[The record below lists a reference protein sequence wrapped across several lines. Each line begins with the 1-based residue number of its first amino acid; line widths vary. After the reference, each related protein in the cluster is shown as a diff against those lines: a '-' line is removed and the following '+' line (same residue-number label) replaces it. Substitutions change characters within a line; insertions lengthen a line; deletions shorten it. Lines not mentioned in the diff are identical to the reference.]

1 MSLLGRLG
9 LSDPERVLDSYVFEL
24 SGGMAQRA
32 AIGLALMNSPKVVF
46 ADEPTSALDV
56 AVQAQ
61 VVEEL
66 VSANRE
72 FGVSLLVVSHNIAV
86 LAHMAQYLY
95 VMKDGEVVEQGL
107 SEQVVARPQH
117 PYTRQLIASQ
127 AKERSMKALEV
138 NGVSKRFPG
147 MEKLALNRVGFTL
160 EQGECLGIVGG
171 SGSGKSTLAR
181 VITLL
186 ERPDGGSV
194 SLFGK
199 EILGLPRRQ
208 RKDVYSSIQMVFQ
221 MPLESFDPSYTL
233 GASIAEVA
241 RSFGATRA
249 EAKEQALEKLQLVGL
264 DESFYQRFPS
274 RVSGGQCQRAAL
286 ARALTANPSVLICDE
301 VTSALDVS
309 TQAHIVSLI
318 GELKGEVSIVFITH
332 DLALVSELADRLLVL
347 DEGEVAEC
355 GATESV
361 VANPQSACAKKLM
374 NSVLSLGG
382 LG

>member
-1 MSLLGRLG
+1 
-9 LSDPERVLDSYVFEL
+9 
-24 SGGMAQRA
+24 
-32 AIGLALMNSPKVVF
+32 
-46 ADEPTSALDV
+46 
-56 AVQAQ
+56 
-61 VVEEL
+61 
-66 VSANRE
+66 
-72 FGVSLLVVSHNIAV
+72 
-86 LAHMAQYLY
+86 
-95 VMKDGEVVEQGL
+95 
-107 SEQVVARPQH
+107 
-117 PYTRQLIASQ
+117 
-127 AKERSMKALEV
+127 MKALEV
-138 NGVSKRFPG
+138 NDVSKRFPG
-147 MEKLALNRVGFTL
+147 MGGLALNKVSFTL

-181 VITLL
+181 VATLL
-186 ERPDGGSV
+186 ERPDDGSV

-208 RKDVYSSIQMVFQ
+208 RKEVYSNIQMVFQ

-249 EAKEQALEKLQLVGL
+249 EAKERALEKLRLVGL
-264 DESFYQRFPS
+264 DETFYCRFPS
-274 RVSGGQCQRAAL
+274 QVSGGQCQRAAL
-286 ARALTANPSVLICDE
+286 ARALTVDPSVLICDE

-318 GELKGEVSIVFITH
+318 GELKGEVSTVFITH
-332 DLALVSELADRLLVL
+332 DLALVSGLADRLLVL
-347 DEGEVAEC
+347 DEGEVVEC

>member
-1 MSLLGRLG
+1 
-9 LSDPERVLDSYVFEL
+9 
-24 SGGMAQRA
+24 
-32 AIGLALMNSPKVVF
+32 
-46 ADEPTSALDV
+46 
-56 AVQAQ
+56 
-61 VVEEL
+61 
-66 VSANRE
+66 
-72 FGVSLLVVSHNIAV
+72 
-86 LAHMAQYLY
+86 
-95 VMKDGEVVEQGL
+95 
-107 SEQVVARPQH
+107 
-117 PYTRQLIASQ
+117 
-127 AKERSMKALEV
+127 MKALEV
-138 NGVSKRFPG
+138 NDVSKRFPG
-147 MEKLALNRVGFTL
+147 MERLALNKVSFTL

-186 ERPDGGSV
+186 ERSDGGSV

-199 EILGLPRRQ
+199 EILGLPHRR

-249 EAKEQALEKLQLVGL
+249 EAKERALEKLQLVGL
-264 DESFYQRFPS
+264 AESFYQRFPS
-274 RVSGGQCQRAAL
+274 QVSGGQCQRAAL

-301 VTSALDVS
+301 ITSALDVS

-318 GELKGEVSIVFITH
+318 GRLKGKVSIVFITH

-355 GATESV
+355 GSAENA

-374 NSVLSLGG
+374 NSVFSLGG
-382 LG
+382 LD

>member
-1 MSLLGRLG
+1 
-9 LSDPERVLDSYVFEL
+9 
-24 SGGMAQRA
+24 
-32 AIGLALMNSPKVVF
+32 
-46 ADEPTSALDV
+46 
-56 AVQAQ
+56 
-61 VVEEL
+61 
-66 VSANRE
+66 
-72 FGVSLLVVSHNIAV
+72 
-86 LAHMAQYLY
+86 
-95 VMKDGEVVEQGL
+95 
-107 SEQVVARPQH
+107 
-117 PYTRQLIASQ
+117 
-127 AKERSMKALEV
+127 MKALEV
-138 NGVSKRFPG
+138 NDVFKRFPG
-147 MEKLALNRVGFTL
+147 MEKPALNRVGFTL

-221 MPLESFDPSYTL
+221 MPLESSDPSYTL

-249 EAKEQALEKLQLVGL
+249 EAKERALEKLQLVGL

-274 RVSGGQCQRAAL
+274 QVSGGQCQRAAL

-301 VTSALDVS
+301 ITSALDVS

-318 GELKGEVSIVFITH
+318 ERLKGKESIVFITH

>member
-1 MSLLGRLG
+1 
-9 LSDPERVLDSYVFEL
+9 
-24 SGGMAQRA
+24 
-32 AIGLALMNSPKVVF
+32 
-46 ADEPTSALDV
+46 
-56 AVQAQ
+56 
-61 VVEEL
+61 
-66 VSANRE
+66 
-72 FGVSLLVVSHNIAV
+72 
-86 LAHMAQYLY
+86 
-95 VMKDGEVVEQGL
+95 
-107 SEQVVARPQH
+107 
-117 PYTRQLIASQ
+117 
-127 AKERSMKALEV
+127 MKALEV
-138 NGVSKRFPG
+138 NDVSKRFPG
-147 MEKLALNRVGFTL
+147 MERLALNKVSFTL

-186 ERPDGGSV
+186 ERSDGGSV

-199 EILGLPRRQ
+199 EILGLPHRR

-249 EAKEQALEKLQLVGL
+249 EAKERALEKLQLVGL
-264 DESFYQRFPS
+264 AESFYQRFPS
-274 RVSGGQCQRAAL
+274 QVSGGQCQRAAL

-301 VTSALDVS
+301 ITSALDVS

-318 GELKGEVSIVFITH
+318 GRLKGKVSIVFITH

-355 GATESV
+355 GSAENV

-374 NSVLSLGG
+374 NSVFSLGG
-382 LG
+382 LD